1 MKFWVIECAAGR
13 CHVKTDVMD
22 VLCLILAIS
31 HSAII
36 LFHCKYVF
44 PCSLFRN
51 IYFIRWF
58 ILLYKISILAI
69 LYMHEILLILRFK
82 YKYNINIYCY
92 TWIKVSIFIIEMNT
106 KNSIQLRWIDKFY
119 KCTCQMS
126 RELTASFLMVSGGS
140 ENNETRFRERL
151 W

>member
-1 MKFWVIECAAGR
+1 MQQDGAMSRQMSWMSSASFWPSYIQQSSSFTANMFS
-13 CHVKTDVMD
+13 HVPSFVT
-22 VLCLILAIS
+22 
-31 HSAII
+31 
-36 LFHCKYVF
+36 
-44 PCSLFRN
+44 
-51 IYFIRWF
+51 FINWF

-82 YKYNINIYCY
+82 YKYNINIYYY

-106 KNSIQLRWIDKFY
+106 KNTIQLRWIDKFS

-140 ENNETRFRERL
+140 ENNETRFRERV